1 MKKKKI
7 AIFLPSLSD
16 GGAEKVMVS
25 LANNFVSKFYSVDL
39 LLVSQEG
46 VYFNMLSDE
55 VRLINI
61 DKSRA
66 IYAVPRILKY
76 LRNERPD
83 VLLSALT
90 HTNVIALICKVLCLR
105 KIRVVVSERSI
116 ISNSTLLSGN
126 RLYLINKY
134 ILKLLYPLADS
145 IIAISKGCAKDLVKT
160 LEISNK
166 KIVVINNPLIKDSNI
181 NINDSNEDKINLSLQ
196 HNNNNN
202 KHKHLIIAVGRL
214 KKVKNFPLLI
224 KAFAIVRKTVPSSLI
239 ILGEGPERNNLEK
252 LIKELHLEKSISLPG
267 FVNNPIDYMKKSE
280 VFVSSSS
287 WEGFGNVIVEAM
299 SVGLKIV
306 SVDCPGGPREIL
318 EDGKWGKLVPLN
330 NVSLLADAI
339 KKIIDEDV
347 KYDVKLRALQFNIN
361 VIADKYLQT
370 FNI

>member
-7 AIFLPSLSD
+7 AIFLPSLAD

-25 LANNFVSKFYSVDL
+25 LANNFVSKFYNVDL

-61 DKSRA
+61 NKSRA

-105 KIRVVVSERSI
+105 KIRVIVSERSI
-116 ISNSTLLSGN
+116 ISNGTMLSGN

-160 LEISNK
+160 LKISDK
-166 KIVVINNPLIKDSNI
+166 KIVVINNPLIRDSNI

-196 HNNNNN
+196 HDN
-202 KHKHLIIAVGRL
+202 KHLIIAVGRL

-224 KAFAIVRKTVPSSLI
+224 KAFDIVRKTVPSSLI

-252 LIKELHLEKSISLPG
+252 LIRELHLEKSIYIPG

-339 KKIIDEDV
+339 KKIINEDIN
-347 KYDVKLRALQFNIN
+347 YDVKKRASHFNIN
-361 VIADKYLQT
+361 DIADKYLQT

>member
-39 LLVSQEG
+39 LLVSQQG

-66 IYAVPRILKY
+66 IYAVPRVLKY

-196 HNNNNN
+196 HNN

-224 KAFAIVRKTVPSSLI
+224 KAFDIVRKTVPSSLI

-252 LIKELHLEKSISLPG
+252 LIKELHLEKSIFLPG
-267 FVNNPIDYMKKSE
+267 FVNNPLDYMKKSE

-330 NVSLLADAI
+330 NVSSLADAI

-347 KYDVKLRALQFNIN
+347 KYDVKLRASHFNIN
-361 VIADKYLQT
+361 DIADKYLQT